1 MADIYLPALT
11 GQFAQWRYYQLI
23 MQVGDIVENLGTDD
37 APNYRVKTVEEVG
50 VIYSRENVSRL
61 LQRLFDP
68 KRLNPI
74 KQYLLKQPDKY
85 LNNLTFAIFDGQPE
99 WLPIDLRYAKIF
111 ERREQYF
118 EEIAKSFG
126 ILHLTGDET
135 IFVLDG
141 QHRLRGLREAVKDS
155 EELKQQDIS
164 VTLIT
169 HKDTADGIKRTRRL
183 FSTINRHAKP
193 VSEGENI
200 LLDEDDVSAIIVRKL
215 IEEYQLFRNKDV
227 IALNKTANLKKSDT
241 DKFST
246 VISLWNVNETLIDH
260 DKLYSI
266 KLGKKYLKVR
276 PAEDRLIDEEKER
289 VFLFWN
295 FFFEAFPKARGF
307 IENAK
312 KLKSD
317 PRSNGGPF
325 YLRPIGQEVIA
336 NLYKILHET
345 GNVKK
350 LKSIPKIKEELNSDF
365 WKFVLW
371 DPYKSKMLNNKSYAS
386 NYLFYHFGVS
396 LSKNKLS
403 ALTRNY
409 KKNSG
414 EQEKELPHPE
424 FS

>member
-23 MQVGDIVENLGTDD
+23 MKVGNIVENLGTDD

-50 VIYSRENVSRL
+50 VIYSPENVSRL

-126 ILHLTGDET
+126 ILHLTGEET

-200 LLDEDDVSAIIVRKL
+200 LLDEDDVSAIIVRNL
-215 IEEYQLFRNKDV
+215 IEEYPLFRNKNA

-246 VISLWNVNETLIDH
+246 VISLWNVNEIVINH

-266 KLGKKYLKVR
+266 KIGKKYLKIR
-276 PAEDRLIDEEKER
+276 PSDDELIEQEKER
-289 VFLFWN
+289 VFSFWD
-295 FFFEAFPKARGF
+295 FFFRAFPTAKSF
-307 IENAK
+307 IDK

-317 PRSNGGPF
+317 PRFNGGPF
-325 YLRPIGQEVIA
+325 YLRPIGQEIIA
-336 NLYKILHET
+336 NLYKVLLEN

-350 LKSIPKIKEELNSDF
+350 LNSISQIEEELNSDF